1 MEAVIKGFNK
11 FFWNAR
17 SLFNKIDQFKLLL
30 NKHTPQVF
38 CVNETWLKPQIPNSL
53 ISINSYDVS
62 RTDRNTPNVHGYT
75 KRGGGLAICIKHG
88 TSYVT
93 MDESPSTNSGAD
105 IECQT
110 VKINRKCTK
119 SMYIINVYRPP
130 TGNLDTMYTALS
142 DLLSNLNNINNA
154 TVVVGGDFN
163 IDFNK
168 HKSQGALL
176 MKRLSKRF
184 SLEFLITDPTRPLYN
199 ESTLDQILTNCK
211 IIKSSGIID
220 SNISDHVPI
229 FINIK
234 KSKTSYQ
241 KSTFIGRTYR
251 TFDKERFVAHLRNSG
266 FDDIPVNVLPPD
278 CCWDQL
284 SKMIIDTLD
293 QMAPLRT
300 STFRKDKPE
309 WLTAE
314 LIEIMNDRDQV
325 LKIGL

>member
-1 MEAVIKGFNK
+1 MEAVVKGFNI

-62 RTDRNTPNVHGYT
+62 RTDCNTSNVHGYT
-75 KRGGGLAICIKHG
+75 KRGGGLAIYIKHG

-93 MDESPSTNSGAD
+93 MDEPPFTNSGAD

-119 SMYIINVYRPP
+119 PMYIINVYRPP

-154 TVVVGGDFN
+154 TIVVGGDFN

-168 HKSQGALL
+168 HKSHGALL

-184 SLEFLITDPTRPLYN
+184 SLEFLIKDFLPEKHLYC
-199 ESTLDQILTNCK
+199 E
-211 IIKSSGIID
+211 
-220 SNISDHVPI
+220 
-229 FINIK
+229 
-234 KSKTSYQ
+234 
-241 KSTFIGRTYR
+241 
-251 TFDKERFVAHLRNSG
+251 
-266 FDDIPVNVLPPD
+266 DI
-278 CCWDQL
+278 
-284 SKMIIDTLD
+284 
-293 QMAPLRT
+293 
-300 STFRKDKPE
+300 
-309 WLTAE
+309 
-314 LIEIMNDRDQV
+314 
-325 LKIGL
+325 